1 VSRSQGET
9 TPLTSGR
16 LASGW
21 TRLAPAGRARSWQ
34 SLPLDHGLTW
44 LPGNPPTPKVLPSH
58 HHGGATHAKAPLSPL
73 ADPTSARGF
82 SFFSAARPC
91 LAASSIS
98 PLASMPVNRSGRD
111 NPTMRPWLLNALL
124 LTIGLFSSA
133 CSTMTPQQAQLAWHA
148 QRLDAL
154 QAPDGWLTLVGL
166 DFLPEGT
173 STIGHCGSA
182 TFSYPN
188 CHEPIVGTFVVSGS
202 AVRYTPSG
210 AEESTSLTA
219 DDQGTP
225 SVIRSGSVSFTLVRR
240 NGRLALRVRDNDSPT
255 RTDFPGIDLFPYDPS
270 FVVEATVLP
279 AASDEKV
286 AITNVTG
293 FVEEQ
298 PVAARLRF
306 TLLGQP
312 QQFVATAGQGGRL
325 FIVFGDATNGSQ
337 TYGGGRFMDVA
348 APADGRVSL
357 DFNRAFNPPCSFT
370 SFATCPLPPEGNRLG
385 GGVTAGERAPRAEKS
400 P

>member
-1 VSRSQGET
+1 MPQSALISRVT
-9 TPLTSGR
+9 
-16 LASGW
+16 
-21 TRLAPAGRARSWQ
+21 
-34 SLPLDHGLTW
+34 
-44 LPGNPPTPKVLPSH
+44 PTPVK
-58 HHGGATHAKAPLSPL
+58 
-73 ADPTSARGF
+73 
-82 SFFSAARPC
+82 
-91 LAASSIS
+91 
-98 PLASMPVNRSGRD
+98 RSGSD
-111 NPTMRPWLLNALL
+111 NLSMRRWLLNALL
-124 LTIGLFSSA
+124 LTVGLLSPA

-188 CHEPIVGTFVVSGS
+188 CLEPIVGTFVVSGS

-210 AEESTSLTA
+210 AEESTLLSA
-219 DDQGTP
+219 DDQGAP
-225 SVIRSGSVSFTLVRR
+225 SVIRSGTVSFALVRR

-255 RTDFPGIDLFPYDPS
+255 RTGFPGIDLFPYDPS

-325 FIVFGDATNGSQ
+325 FIVFGDATNGLQ